1 MERLLLVVLAL
12 VTPPVV
18 LSMPVPSVL
27 APSLKVTLPLGVPV
41 PGEETDTV
49 AVNFTLWPMTAALAD
64 DVTVVVVAAV
74 LTVYGQLCCELLPAL
89 SKPVCD
95 MLKVPTVAVAALAE
109 MVVYPPGAPPCGPEV
124 RSYTVALMVAPDCP
138 DTNVGAGVWQVTV
151 GGVASILNGPE
162 LIAGVVLP
170 ATSVTAP
177 EERVTAAP
185 SPLLLTMLLQ
195 VAPAE
200 AVHGEPMPEVASVYW
215 NVLVSVPRHQPLM
228 PPRLQLSVWSVTLGA
243 VLSILTVT
251 RLLGRLVLPARS
263 VAVWAVEDT
272 ALPSELST

>member
-18 LSMPVPSVL
+18 LSVPVPSVL

-49 AVNFTLWPMTAALAD
+49 AVM
-64 DVTVVVVAAV
+64 VVV
-74 LTVYGQLCCELLPAL
+74 
-89 SKPVCD
+89 
-95 MLKVPTVAVAALAE
+95 
-109 MVVYPPGAPPCGPEV
+109 PPGAPLCGPEV
-124 RSYTVALMVAPDCP
+124 RSSTVALTVAPDCP

-162 LIAGVVLP
+162 VIAGVVLP

-177 EERVTAAP
+177 EERVMAAP

-215 NVLVSVPRHQPLM
+215 NVLVSMPRHQPLM
-228 PPRLQLSVWSVTLGA
+228 QPRLQLSV
-243 VLSILTVT
+243 
-251 RLLGRLVLPARS
+251 
-263 VAVWAVEDT
+263 
-272 ALPSELST
+272 